1 MSNPPAAAT
10 NGATHS
16 NGHSNGETHTNGSN
30 GHSNGHQHP
39 PPNLTTSA
47 SIETLNQF
55 ITTPT
60 SPHLSDSV
68 SGRWASLTPRPNSTR
83 PDNVGI
89 LAMDVYFPRRCID
102 ESELEK
108 FDGVAPGKYTIG
120 LGQEH
125 MAYCDDREDINSFL
139 LTVTRSL
146 LTKYNIDPRS
156 IGRIDVGTESI
167 IDKSKSVKTLLMDL
181 FAPSGN
187 TDIEGVDSKNACY
200 GGTAALFNVIN
211 WVESRSWDGRY
222 GLVVAG
228 DIAVYADGPARP
240 VGGAGAVAMLIGPN
254 APLVF
259 HPIHGTHMT
268 NCWDFY
274 KPALA
279 SEFPEVD
286 GPLTLTAYLSALDNV
301 YDRFREKNNEPSQ
314 IVVNGA
320 HDSKANTSLESF
332 DFVAFHGPYGKLVQK
347 ATARL
352 LYLDFCSNPEKP
364 EFASVDKAL
373 LSIPR
378 AKSYSN
384 KEIEKT
390 FMKLSDA
397 IYKSKVVPTTQCMK
411 RLGNMYTASLYGALA
426 SLIDSVGGS
435 DEVIGKN
442 VGMFSYGS
450 GLASSFFQIGFRGE
464 VKEMREKMD
473 LKARLASMS
482 VSPCAE
488 WIDALKVRE
497 EKHNINQYTPEGDIK
512 KLWPGQTYLE
522 HVDKSWRRTYRT
534 A

>member
-1 MSNPPAAAT
+1 M
-10 NGATHS
+10 
-16 NGHSNGETHTNGSN
+16 
-30 GHSNGHQHP
+30 
-39 PPNLTTSA
+39 
-47 SIETLNQF
+47 
-55 ITTPT
+55 TPT
-60 SPHLSDSV
+60 
-68 SGRWASLTPRPNSTR
+68 PNNTR

-108 FDGVAPGKYTIG
+108 FDGVASGKYTIG

-167 IDKSKSVKTLLMDL
+167 IDKSKSVKTILMDL
-181 FAPSGN
+181 FAASGN

-254 APLVF
+254 APMVF
-259 HPIHGTHMT
+259 HPVHGTHMT

-301 YDRFREKNNEPSQ
+301 YDRFREKNAQPGRM
-314 IVVNGA
+314 IANGSS
-320 HDSKANTSLESF
+320 DSKANTSLESF

-378 AKSYSN
+378 AKSYNN

-390 FMKLSDA
+390 FVKLSEA
-397 IYKSKVVPTTQCMK
+397 IYKAKVVPTTQCMK
-411 RLGNMYTASLYGALA
+411 RLGNMYTASLYGALG
-426 SLIDSVGGS
+426 SLIDSVGAS
-435 DEVIGKN
+435 EDVVGKK
-442 VGMFSYGS
+442 VAMFSYGS
-450 GLASSFFQIGFRGE
+450 GLASSFFQIEFRGD
-464 VKEMREKMD
+464 VKEMREKID
-473 LKARLASMS
+473 LKARLASMT

-488 WIDALKVRE
+488 WIEALKVRE
-497 EKHNINQYTPEGDIK
+497 EKHNINNYTPEGEVQ
-512 KLWPGQTYLE
+512 KLWPGQIYLE
-522 HVDKSWRRTYRT
+522 NVDKSWRRTYRT